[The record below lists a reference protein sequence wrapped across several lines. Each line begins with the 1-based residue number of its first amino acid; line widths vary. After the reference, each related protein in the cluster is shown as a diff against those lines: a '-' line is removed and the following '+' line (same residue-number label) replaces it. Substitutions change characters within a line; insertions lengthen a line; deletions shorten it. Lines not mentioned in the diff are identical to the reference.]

1 MKYFILFLFL
11 FSLGFPAFSQE
22 DEKNPILTDKFY
34 VEVGAFFPS
43 KNVKLGADASSP
55 EDEIDFNGSLGLNDN
70 ETTYFVNFEWRW
82 NRKWRLTAETF
93 AVNNA
98 RSAVLD
104 STIVFDNITFEEGT
118 NVRAGIE
125 FSLYR
130 VLVGRII
137 SSGQKHS
144 LGAGL
149 GIHALN
155 VGAFIEGNI
164 KSDNEQ
170 IDGEFRKA
178 RVSALIPLPN
188 IGAWY
193 HWAPTQKWAL
203 ITRVDWFGLTIDQY
217 SGGLW
222 NVSPGIRYQIVKN
235 FGLGLDYKFLL
246 FSAKVNQDNWKG
258 KFDMDFT
265 GPTITLHGNF

>member
-1 MKYFILFLFL
+1 MK
-11 FSLGFPAFSQE
+11 LGP
-22 DEKNPILTDKFY
+22 
-34 VEVGAFFPS
+34 FFPS
-43 KNVKLGADASSP
+43 KNVKLGADASAP
-55 EDEIDFNGSLGLNDN
+55 DEEIDFNGSLGLNDN

-130 VLVGRII
+130 VFVGRLI

-155 VGAFIEGNI
+155 VGAFVEGNI
-164 KSDNEQ
+164 KTDNEL
-170 IDGEFRKA
+170 IDGEFRRA

-188 IGAWY
+188 IGGWY
-193 HWAPTQKWAL
+193 HWAPTKKFAL

-235 FGLGLDYKFLL
+235 FGLGIDYKFLL
-246 FSAKVNQDNWKG
+246 FTARVNEDNWKG

-265 GPTITLHGNF
+265 GPTVTLHGNF